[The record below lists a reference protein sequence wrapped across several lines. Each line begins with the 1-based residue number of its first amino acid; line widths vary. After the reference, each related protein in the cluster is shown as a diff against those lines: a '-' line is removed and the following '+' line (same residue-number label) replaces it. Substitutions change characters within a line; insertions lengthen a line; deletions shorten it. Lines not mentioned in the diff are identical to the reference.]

1 MLDIKTPRIEHRS
14 QLYHGKYQYVIA
26 MQYNGAR
33 YLRSLNYQ
41 HVANKYQHFWGLAD
55 MPLHELLDLADQIT
69 QLGTEF
75 KRVCSWASMHFYSNN
90 AGLFD
95 CLNKLPAIKVI
106 DYRTAKVTLEKDR
119 LLLKNPRYKY
129 RSYLRE
135 LPVDVKKAQEFLQ
148 FVTCRS
154 DYLNL
159 DSGSMR
165 RLTLAKT
172 SLLTRASLYPFARH
186 SYIQHNSLMDL
197 TMIEM
202 VMPGLI
208 RKTLTVEAK

>member
-14 QLYHGKYQYVIA
+14 QLYYGKYQYVIA
-26 MQYNGAR
+26 IQYQGTR
-33 YLRSLNYQ
+33 YLRSLDPQ
-41 HVANKYQHFWGLAD
+41 VVANRYQHFWGLAD
-55 MPLHELLDLADQIT
+55 MPLHELVDLASQLT

-75 KRVCSWASMHFYSNN
+75 KRVCGWDTMHFYSNN

-95 CLNKLPAIKVI
+95 RLSKLLEMQVT
-106 DYRTAKVTLEKDR
+106 DYRTAKVTLEKNK
-119 LLLKNPRYKY
+119 LFLKNPRYKY